1 MTSARILRGIPPF
14 RRAARALASPWLT
27 VASLVVLM
35 VLVTLCTLAQTR
47 VGLHD
52 AVQTYM
58 RSFLVLGHVPG
69 LRARVPLFPGGILA
83 GLAMVVNLA
92 AALACRFGH

>member
-1 MTSARILRGIPPF
+1 MDSPGSFLPRRVART
-14 RRAARALASPWLT
+14 LASPRLT
-27 VASLVVLM
+27 LAALIVLM

-58 RSFLVLGHVPG
+58 RSFVVLGHVPG
-69 LRARVPLFPGGILA
+69 LRARVPLFPGASWLA
-83 GLAMVVNLA
+83 S
-92 AALACRFGH
+92 R